1 MNKMKEKKLESLID
15 LEHIKAEP
23 ESKYSSDVI
32 ITFDKNT
39 NEQLLLKELGKYKI
53 HTKKLSIGK
62 YLLSPSDGESND
74 ILRHYVW
81 RYFEKKIVAEKIRR

>member
-1 MNKMKEKKLESLID
+1 MKEKELGSL
-15 LEHIKAEP
+15 LSENIKAEP

-39 NEQLLLKELGKYKI
+39 D
-53 HTKKLSIGK
+53 KKLILKKLKRYHINVNELNQDK

-81 RYFEKKIVAEKIRR
+81 RYFEKKIR